1 MVAHI
6 IYNKI
11 DKYIAFCSKKII
23 KTIIRKKIG
32 FKGLLISDD
41 INMKALKG
49 TIKNKINAICKSGC
63 EIILHCNANAKEMMQ
78 IYSSIPLIKNKTL
91 KKVSK
96 LNKLT

>member
-11 DKYIAFCSKKII
+11 DNKIACESSIII
-23 KTIIRKKIG
+23 KKIIRKKIG
-32 FKGLLISDD
+32 FKGLLFSDD

-49 TIKNKINAICKSGC
+49 SIKSRVNKILSSGC
-63 EIILHCNANAKEMMQ
+63 EIILHCNANMSEMKE
-78 IYSSIPLIKNKTL
+78 IHSSIPFINSNVL

-96 LNKLT
+96 LKY